1 MLEKLITE
9 EVTMGDVNFVRTLF
23 YGVFAILVFMALYYF
38 FKWARTYETEYKAKA
53 FFFAVICS
61 VGGFIFSPAMKRAN
75 YTANVL
81 QDVKSD
87 RVTKYYDVKKDGEFL
102 KLDRKGEDVPD
113 LLKVHVKVKIIKET
127 SENYQVEYKGKKF
140 EFDK

>member
-1 MLEKLITE
+1 MLEKLMTE

-53 FFFAVICS
+53 FFFAVICL
-61 VGGFIFSPAMKRAN
+61 VGGFVFSPAMKRAN

>member
-1 MLEKLITE
+1 
-9 EVTMGDVNFVRTLF
+9 MG
-23 YGVFAILVFMALYYF
+23 
-38 FKWARTYETEYKAKA
+38 
-53 FFFAVICS
+53 
-61 VGGFIFSPAMKRAN
+61 RAN
-75 YTANVL
+75 YIANVL

-113 LLKVHVKVKIIKET
+113 LLKVHAKAKIIKET